1 MKFRRAREV
10 MIKMA
15 DEKMWHGGKGKLLE
29 VAGVIAIVYGIIN
42 YLMTNLSWPTYGAWI
57 AGGVILVLV
66 GWAKKA
72 MMK

>member
-1 MKFRRAREV
+1 
-10 MIKMA
+10 MA
-15 DEKMWHGGKGKLLE
+15 DDKMMHGGKGKLLE
-29 VAGVIAIVYGIIN
+29 AAGVIAIVYGIGT
-42 YLMTNLSWPTYGAWI
+42 YLIESLSWPVYGAWI